1 VAAPTAGQREA
12 FDAVYGVGRSRWAF
26 HDDPDPLVRY
36 LRDRRLAL
44 GLERLE
50 ALTPVDRAAWTVL
63 VVCGGVGGEATWL
76 LDNGFAEV
84 TVSDFSAN
92 ALAVCAEREPRATT
106 LELDAEGPAVGDSSY
121 DLVLVQDGLHHLRRP
136 VLGFT
141 EMLRVARRAVV
152 VIEPHD
158 GLVGR
163 LLGRTWEEHDGV
175 RNYVFRWTGRLL
187 EQATRSYVPD
197 TPVCVDAHRFWD
209 HNLAMG
215 RLARLAGGG
224 ERGLRCAQRAYGALR
239 PFGRLGNMMLGVTVI
254 GDAAELDGTARKLIH
269 GSRLRSPGWVP
280 TDGLENGGRRA
291 FKWVPQACRR
301 IARRRRQR
309 RPRGFGGESKPP
321 AAAAFAGQCEAVG
334 HARII
339 DESRSAG
346 RREGRK
352 GRRDP
357 GLTAGLMTATRTHGA
372 LSWLRIP
379 RVQFPMWGSVEMP
392 VLRDLC
398 RAPNRPCGS
407 TLWSGQR

>member
-187 EQATRSYVPD
+187 EQATRAYQPD
-197 TPVCVDAHRFWD
+197 SPARVDARRLWD

-215 RLARLAGGG
+215 RLARCAGGG

-239 PFGRLGNMMLGVTVI
+239 PFDWLGNMLIGVV
-254 GDAAELDGTARKLIH
+254 AARPQ
-269 GSRLRSPGWVP
+269 GS
-280 TDGLENGGRRA
+280 
-291 FKWVPQACRR
+291 
-301 IARRRRQR
+301 
-309 RPRGFGGESKPP
+309 
-321 AAAAFAGQCEAVG
+321 AAMHE
-334 HARII
+334 R
-339 DESRSAG
+339 
-346 RREGRK
+346 
-352 GRRDP
+352 
-357 GLTAGLMTATRTHGA
+357 
-372 LSWLRIP
+372 
-379 RVQFPMWGSVEMP
+379 
-392 VLRDLC
+392 
-398 RAPNRPCGS
+398 
-407 TLWSGQR
+407 

>member
-175 RNYVFRWTGRLL
+175 RNYVFRWTGRRRGPMCPTPRFAL
-187 EQATRSYVPD
+187 TRIVSGTTTWRWAASHASPAAVS
-197 TPVCVDAHRFWD
+197 VAC
-209 HNLAMG
+209 G
-215 RLARLAGGG
+215 ARSAPTG
-224 ERGLRCAQRAYGALR
+224 RCAPSAAL
-239 PFGRLGNMMLGVTVI
+239 
-254 GDAAELDGTARKLIH
+254 
-269 GSRLRSPGWVP
+269 
-280 TDGLENGGRRA
+280 
-291 FKWVPQACRR
+291 
-301 IARRRRQR
+301 
-309 RPRGFGGESKPP
+309 
-321 AAAAFAGQCEAVG
+321 
-334 HARII
+334 
-339 DESRSAG
+339 
-346 RREGRK
+346 
-352 GRRDP
+352 
-357 GLTAGLMTATRTHGA
+357 AT
-372 LSWLRIP
+372 
-379 RVQFPMWGSVEMP
+379 
-392 VLRDLC
+392 
-398 RAPNRPCGS
+398 
-407 TLWSGQR
+407 